1 MAIKKGHE
9 IELDIDR
16 TAHHGAGVA
25 RKDGFVVFVR
35 GGVPGDRVRAR
46 VYRKKRD
53 YAEAAIM
60 EVLTA
65 SPARTRPPCPYAG
78 VCGGCQWQHIL
89 YPSQLEYKRSHI
101 QDALERIGGLS
112 GVPVRQTLPSEFVFG
127 YRNKMEFSFSDRR
140 WLLPEELGRDDA
152 APGFALGLHVP
163 GAFNKIIDVEAC
175 LLQHSLGN
183 AILSVV
189 RETARASGLPVYGVK
204 SHTGFWRYVTLRRSV
219 ARDEW
224 MVNLVTAE
232 EGADALKPLAQDLK
246 TRFPNIRT
254 VVNNVNTR
262 KAAIAVGERERVLSG
277 DGFIEDRLGPY
288 TFRISANSFFQTN
301 TPGADTLYGVVAD
314 YAGLTGRE
322 TVLDLY
328 CGTGT
333 IALHLSGRAG
343 RVIGLELAESAV
355 ADAERNCAENGV
367 LNCRFIHGDVRR
379 TLAGLQETADVLVVD
394 PPRAGMHP
402 DVLAEVL
409 ARGCRRVVYVSC
421 NPATLARDLAEMSRM
436 YRVLEVQP
444 VDLFPHT
451 FHIESVVRLEK
462 REG

>member
-1 MAIKKGHE
+1 MTIKKGHE

-53 YAEAAIM
+53 YAEAAVVD
-60 EVLTA
+60 VLTA
-65 SPARTRPPCPYAG
+65 SPARTSPPCPYAG

-101 QDALERIGGLS
+101 QDALERIGGLT
-112 GVPVRQTLPSEFVFG
+112 GVPVRETLPSELVFG

-189 RETARASGLPVYGVK
+189 RETARESGLPVYGVK

-232 EGADALKPLAQDLK
+232 EGIDVLKPLAQDLK
-246 TRFPNIRT
+246 ARFPRIRT

-262 KAAIAVGERERVLSG
+262 KAAIAVGERERVLLG
-277 DGFIEDRLGPY
+277 EGFIEDRLGPY

-301 TPGADTLYGVVAD
+301 TPGAETLYGRGGGLRRAYRPGD
-314 YAGLTGRE
+314 GPGPLLRHRDHLAAPLGPGRAGHRPGTGRE
-322 TVLDLY
+322 RRGGRRAELRRERGPELPVHSRGCPQDPGRTPGD
-328 CGTGT
+328 G
-333 IALHLSGRAG
+333 GRAG
-343 RVIGLELAESAV
+343 RGSAPGGHAPGCPGRGPGPRVQAGGL
-355 ADAERNCAENGV
+355 R
-367 LNCRFIHGDVRR
+367 
-379 TLAGLQETADVLVVD
+379 
-394 PPRAGMHP
+394 P
-402 DVLAEVL
+402 
-409 ARGCRRVVYVSC
+409 
-421 NPATLARDLAEMSRM
+421 PATR
-436 YRVLEVQP
+436 P
-444 VDLFPHT
+444 PWPGT
-451 FHIESVVRLEK
+451 WPK
-462 REG
+462 